1 MLQVAST
8 ECRVA
13 IVAPDG
19 TKFGF
24 IAEAEAQIPDAD
36 PLSRS
41 LLAVDTQK
49 DLSQACGSFTLRLDA
64 RPHQDGRRWAER
76 IPMRSLV
83 FIALLRSGV
92 TPSASS
98 TVMIGLTDTH
108 AVQEQY
114 SEAHPRRGITITGRE
129 IAAVMLDATLV
140 YHPGL
145 SANVQAGTLT
155 VENGTLGALQT
166 ALSANPLLVSR
177 GDPRTVLQV
186 LLDTYLFR
194 GGTSSSTTPTEPGSA
209 TPVVQH
215 PLIHLDLPN
224 YGLEQ
229 LLVPQ
234 YAIWRTFDD
243 VSVDIGQFPAMLGSL
258 WTYLHLYID
267 RNFQEFF
274 TRMEGGQCQIHFR
287 GKPFRHKLI
296 TTGTRFKAQG
306 TGPEE
311 EPTLATLT
319 LDPADIVS
327 HVRERDA
334 SHIYNYFTVMPRG
347 IWDEAELFQYG
358 VLPEVISDPSH
369 PSFVGRYGIRPLRAQ
384 SQYLS
389 QLAPLSAALASADR
403 AALPLT
409 PQPAA
414 SSVWADKANHYA
426 TEVGVSAAHRP
437 WFVALIHQES
447 YFNPNAVWKSKDG
460 SRDEGIAQFNNVHG
474 PNPASVGLTNPFD
487 PDNALP
493 AAARYWQQLR
503 AQVGDD
509 PRLIAAAYNAGAGA
523 VLAAKGVPPQAARH
537 TASVES
543 FVPRYQGYAGTTTG
557 PTASTAAAGVAAST
571 GDARDILATSQRW
584 SAILRAWYDA
594 GGELWNGQL
603 VVRGSPEWNIGH
615 RLLTWDE
622 RGEWEA
628 YIEGVHHAY
637 EYRTG
642 QYLTTIRYTRGW
654 YLEAA
659 IAQQIWEEGR
669 TTVTRASG
677 GPPSHDPQTGLPLIP
692 DDRFANTPLLGI
704 RPQPGPV
711 PEGETP

>member
-1 MLQVAST
+1 MLQVAAT

-24 IAEAEAQIPDAD
+24 IAEAEAQTPDAD

-41 LLAVDTQK
+41 LLAVDTHK
-49 DLSQACGSFTLRLDA
+49 DLSQACGSYTLTLDA

-92 TPSASS
+92 EPSASS
-98 TVMIGLTDTH
+98 TVMIGMTDSH
-108 AVQEQY
+108 AVQEHY
-114 SEAHPRRGITITGRE
+114 GEARPRRGVTITGRE

-145 SANVQAGTLT
+145 SANAQAGTLT

-194 GGTSSSTTPTEPGSA
+194 GGTASSTTPTEPGSA

-234 YAIWRTFDD
+234 YAQWRTFDD
-243 VSVDIGQFPAMLGSL
+243 IRVDIGQFPAMVGSL
-258 WTYLHLYID
+258 WNYLHLYID

-287 GKPFRHKLI
+287 GKPFLHQLI
-296 TTGTRFKAQG
+296 TTGTRFKPQG
-306 TGPEE
+306 EEPGE
-311 EPTLATLT
+311 EPTLETLT

-327 HVRERDA
+327 HRRERDA

-358 VLPEVISDPSH
+358 VLPQVITDAGH
-369 PSFVGRYGIRPLRAQ
+369 PSFVGRYGIRPLRVQ
-384 SQYLS
+384 SPYLS
-389 QLAPLSAALASADR
+389 QLAPTPAAPARQVPD
-403 AALPLT
+403 ALPLS
-409 PQPAA
+409 PQPAGA
-414 SSVWADKANHYA
+414 STWADKANQYA
-426 TEVGVSAAHRP
+426 TQAGVSAAHRP

-447 YFNPNAVWKSKDG
+447 SFKPNAVGKSKDG
-460 SRDEGIAQFNNVHG
+460 SLDQGIAQFNNVHG
-474 PNPASVGLTNPFD
+474 PNPASIGLTNPFD

-493 AAARYWQQLR
+493 AAAQYWQQLR

-509 PRLIAAAYNAGAGA
+509 PRLIAAAYNAGAGS

-537 TASVES
+537 VAAVTSY
-543 FVPRYQGYAGTTTG
+543 VPRYQGYAGTSPET
-557 PTASTAAAGVAAST
+557 SAAGVAAST
-571 GDARDILATSQRW
+571 GDARDLLATSQRW

-594 GGELWNGQL
+594 GGELWNGEL
-603 VVRGSPEWNIGH
+603 VVRGSPLWNIGH

-628 YIEGVHHAY
+628 YIEGVGHTY

-669 TTVTRASG
+669 TTVTSASG
-677 GPPSHDPQTGLPLIP
+677 GPPTLDPATGRPLP
-692 DDRFANTPLLGI
+692 
-704 RPQPGPV
+704 PGEGDV
-711 PEGETP
+711 EVIIHPEETP